1 MLMSNTNSAVSAST
15 SSLLALL
22 PGLVIAGALAA
33 LATWAAGL
41 PTIARLGLSPLIL
54 AILVGMV
61 LGNTA
66 YPRLSSDADAGVNFA
81 KSTLLRA
88 GIVLY
93 GFRVTFQQIAGLG
106 WSGFL
111 IDLAIVV
118 ATFLL
123 GAVLGTRL
131 FKLDRGT
138 SMLIGAGSAICG
150 AAAVMATQS
159 VLRSP
164 PHQVAVAIATVV
176 VFGTLAMF
184 VYPLL
189 QAWLQLPDEVFGVY
203 VGSTVHEVA
212 QVVAVGN
219 TISADAAATAV
230 IVKMLRVMLL
240 VTFLL
245 ILGGFAR
252 WLAPQAGRQ
261 GPIAIPW
268 FALLFV
274 AASAVHSAQ
283 LLPAEVVTELIRID
297 DILLA
302 TAMAALGLH
311 TRAAALRQAGIRP
324 LLLAGVLFVFLRV
337 GGYATNRGVAAPG
350 ATRESR
356 RSPPLGSTQDR
367 RQGRLRTSWPPAAFS
382 SHSFPAAGCVRR
394 RRDSRRPAPAARF
407 SARPASAW

>member
-131 FKLDRGT
+131 SKLDRGT

-324 LLLAGVLFVFLRV
+324 LLLAGVLFVFLMV
-337 GGYATNRGVAAPG
+337 GGYAINRGVAA
-350 ATRESR
+350 
-356 RSPPLGSTQDR
+356 L
-367 RQGRLRTSWPPAAFS
+367 
-382 SHSFPAAGCVRR
+382 
-394 RRDSRRPAPAARF
+394 
-407 SARPASAW
+407 